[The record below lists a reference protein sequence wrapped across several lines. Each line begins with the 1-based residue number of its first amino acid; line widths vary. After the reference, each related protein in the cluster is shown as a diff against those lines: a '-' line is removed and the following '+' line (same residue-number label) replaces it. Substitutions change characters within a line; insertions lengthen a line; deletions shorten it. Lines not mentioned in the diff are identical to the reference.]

1 MNMFKVLFVEPPK
14 DIWFVMG
21 EYLPPPYGIIQ
32 LAAYLEA
39 KVEDVQVEVLDCN
52 AEKVDWT
59 QMEQRIASFNPDIVC
74 SSSLATCNTYAVA
87 KTLETAKR
95 VAPSILT
102 VTGGQHFT
110 ATAKESLE
118 TYPEIDMIV
127 RGEGEQ
133 TLTELVK
140 RLIAKKSILEIQG
153 LSFRKSGQIIHNSPR
168 PLIEN
173 LDDLPFPG
181 YHLVKDLMS
190 KYHFSAMAADNSPY
204 ALVEGSRGCSHE
216 CTFCSQWKHWQACW
230 RVKSSERIADEIKYC
245 NETFGSK
252 FIWLTDD
259 NFGAGNRPKEI
270 AEAILKRELSRDV
283 AWFVQARCDDI
294 IRNKEILPKLKESG
308 LSWVLLGVENSNP
321 STLDAFKKG
330 ITPQDAKTAVKL
342 LKNNGIFAH
351 AMMIIGQR
359 KDTLESIW
367 RLKEFANELDPDF
380 IMFGI
385 LTPFPGTE
393 IYEEANRNGWIMDKN
408 WTHYDMIHAIMPTET
423 LSVNEVQEQLYG
435 CYRDFYGSWSRRVG
449 GILSKNMLKRKVFW
463 HMLRS
468 GVMGKVK
475 SL

>member
-52 AEKVDWT
+52 AEKVDWE
-59 QMEQRIASFNPDIVC
+59 QMEQRIESSNPDIVC

-140 RLIAKKSILEIQG
+140 HLIAKKSILEIQG

-270 AEAILKRELSRDV
+270 AEAILKRELSKDV

-330 ITPQDAKTAVKL
+330 ITPQDAKTSVNL

-367 RLKEFANELDPDF
+367 RLREFANELDPDF

-385 LTPFPGTE
+385 LTPFPGTK

>member
-1 MNMFKVLFVEPPK
+1 MFKVLFVEPPK

-32 LAAYLEA
+32 LAAYLEE
-39 KVEDVQVEVLDCN
+39 KVEDVKVEVLDCN

-59 QMEQRIASFNPDIVC
+59 QMKQSIASSNPDIVC

-140 RLIAKKSILEIQG
+140 HLIAKKSILEIQG
-153 LSFRKSGQIIHNSPR
+153 LSFRKNGQIIHNSPR

-270 AEAILKRELSRDV
+270 AEAILRRESSKDV

-342 LKNNGIFAH
+342 LKDNGIFAH

>member
-1 MNMFKVLFVEPPK
+1 
-14 DIWFVMG
+14 
-21 EYLPPPYGIIQ
+21 
-32 LAAYLEA
+32 
-39 KVEDVQVEVLDCN
+39 
-52 AEKVDWT
+52 
-59 QMEQRIASFNPDIVC
+59 
-74 SSSLATCNTYAVA
+74 VA

-140 RLIAKKSILEIQG
+140 HLIAKKSILEIQG
-153 LSFRKSGQIIHNSPR
+153 LSFRKSDQIIHNSPR